1 MGFLQVGDLVHHY
14 ISKGDPAQPTIVF
27 ANSLGSDWRIWHE
40 VTERLAN
47 DYHIVCYDKRG
58 HGLSEAGE
66 PPYSVNELAHDVY
79 GLLDGLKV
87 ERMIVCG
94 ISVGGLIAQAMAL
107 ARPERVRGLILCDT
121 GARIGT
127 AESWQQRIDMVEHQ
141 GLSPL
146 TSVTMERWFS
156 ERFRE
161 KHPVDVRGYRNML
174 LQTSING
181 YIGTCAALRDADF
194 RADVSRVKQ
203 PTLVLCG
210 AIDMATPP
218 ALGEEL
224 AGLIPGAKFSLIA
237 GAAHLPCVE
246 QPERMA
252 ERIRHFL
259 QEVELG

>member
-107 ARPERVRGLILCDT
+107 ARPERVRG
-121 GARIGT
+121 
-127 AESWQQRIDMVEHQ
+127 
-141 GLSPL
+141 
-146 TSVTMERWFS
+146 
-156 ERFRE
+156 
-161 KHPVDVRGYRNML
+161 
-174 LQTSING
+174 
-181 YIGTCAALRDADF
+181 
-194 RADVSRVKQ
+194 
-203 PTLVLCG
+203 
-210 AIDMATPP
+210 
-218 ALGEEL
+218 
-224 AGLIPGAKFSLIA
+224 
-237 GAAHLPCVE
+237 
-246 QPERMA
+246 
-252 ERIRHFL
+252 
-259 QEVELG
+259 